1 MDRWRHRRALI
12 KLAVGLGV
20 SMIVF
25 AAATYDRDA
34 YVSSQMVI
42 GGVSLITLVLSGY
55 VLAATYDDTHPPD
68 RRPDDHGEG
77 P

>member
-1 MDRWRHRRALI
+1 
-12 KLAVGLGV
+12 
-20 SMIVF
+20 MIVF

-34 YVSSQMVI
+34 YVSSQMVV

-68 RRPDDHGEG
+68 RPDEHGEG